1 MFKQQNGKNSS
12 DTVPVLQVVDP
23 GLQQVSRGISGSS
36 SSYFKNSSDLQLLDR
51 PLSRNNSGYT
61 VGGGGSSGLFNS
73 KTAGYF
79 KPSSSIAS
87 VDEHFSLQHF
97 DNPDVTGG
105 SSGNSSYFKHSS
117 SVGAVTED
125 QFSMQH
131 CDRIEATHSSLF
143 SDEPKINQWASA
155 LITDPKFD
163 ASSDKEHKL
172 VCVPPGLRSSERG
185 SSPPGLIGGDR
196 SLSPPGLISGDR
208 SSSPPG
214 LIGGDRSLSPPGLVG
229 GGRSL
234 SPPGLQKPV
243 HSSSSLVIMDPNGV
257 ELLPLVTA
265 SPSVSSSSQLDLI
278 VNRIPGL
285 FLKDEPVEVV
295 KEEFVEVE
303 DLSDKFSPLK
313 NQQVEAA
320 AVGLQEGSSK
330 TKQRTLKDFFRPVA
344 K

>member
-1 MFKQQNGKNSS
+1 
-12 DTVPVLQVVDP
+12 
-23 GLQQVSRGISGSS
+23 
-36 SSYFKNSSDLQLLDR
+36 
-51 PLSRNNSGYT
+51 
-61 VGGGGSSGLFNS
+61 
-73 KTAGYF
+73 
-79 KPSSSIAS
+79 

-117 SVGAVTED
+117 SLGAVTED

-131 CDRIEATHSSLF
+131 FDRIEATHSSLF

-196 SLSPPGLISGDR
+196 SLSPPGLV
-208 SSSPPG
+208 
-214 LIGGDRSLSPPGLVG
+214 GGDRSLSPPGLIGGGRSLSPPGLIG

-243 HSSSSLVIMDPNGV
+243 HSSSSLMIMDPNGV

-295 KEEFVEVE
+295 KEECVEVE
-303 DLSDKFSPLK
+303 DLSDKFPPLK
-313 NQQVEAA
+313 NQQVDAA

>member
-1 MFKQQNGKNSS
+1 
-12 DTVPVLQVVDP
+12 
-23 GLQQVSRGISGSS
+23 
-36 SSYFKNSSDLQLLDR
+36 
-51 PLSRNNSGYT
+51 
-61 VGGGGSSGLFNS
+61 LFNS

-97 DNPDVTGG
+97 DNPDVAGG

-131 CDRIEATHSSLF
+131 FDRIEANHSSLF

-196 SLSPPGLISGDR
+196 SLSPPGL
-208 SSSPPG
+208 
-214 LIGGDRSLSPPGLVG
+214 VG

-243 HSSSSLVIMDPNGV
+243 RSSSSLVIMDPNGV
-257 ELLPLVTA
+257 EVLPLVTA

-295 KEEFVEVE
+295 VKEEFAAVE
-303 DLSDKFSPLK
+303 DLSDKFPPLK